1 MPFAEAVRRC
11 SGSGGG
17 GGGGDGGGD
26 GGDGG
31 GDFGP
36 ILEPLLNAGERYYLR
51 SVGGDARKEAAD
63 FPRTFPD
70 LAREC
75 NLLPPRPD
83 KEGDGAGGEGDGE
96 GGRTVV
102 VAEAARRPLL
112 DPSTYHSSVLR
123 LASVE
128 AEKKRKRRVRAFLY
142 SDSRSR
148 GGLRCTRPCSA
159 AFTAFGGSRAPRIH
173 AVLRVLCT
181 RPFSRPEVG
190 VFST

>member
-51 SVGGDARKEAAD
+51 SVGGDTRKEAAD

-102 VAEAARRPLL
+102 GAEAARRPLL
-112 DPSTYHSSVLR
+112 DPSAYHSSVLR
-123 LASVE
+123 LASLE
-128 AEKKRKRRVRAFLY
+128 AEKTCSCILVLQLALERRRPPLY
-142 SDSRSR
+142 SAVFR
-148 GGLRCTRPCSA
+148 GIHCLRRESCPSY
-159 AFTAFGGSRAPRIH
+159 SRAAPSILH
-173 AVLRVLCT
+173 ETVL
-181 RPFSRPEVG
+181 PP
-190 VFST
+190 